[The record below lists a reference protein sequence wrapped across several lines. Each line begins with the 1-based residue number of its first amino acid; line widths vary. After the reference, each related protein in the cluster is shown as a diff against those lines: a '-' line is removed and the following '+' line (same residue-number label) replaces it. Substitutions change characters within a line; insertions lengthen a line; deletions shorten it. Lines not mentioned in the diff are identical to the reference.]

1 MARRSAVVRPAGR
14 DVAVLGISAQ
24 YHDSAA
30 ALVVNGTVVAAAQEE
45 RFTRVKGDASMP
57 RHAIEYVLRAGGLQ
71 PADLTTA
78 VFYESPFAKF
88 DRLLSTKMLGNVR
101 ALPTF
106 VHSMSSWLPNK
117 LWVARE
123 IAGVVGK
130 EVPVMYGDHH
140 LSHAAAAFYPSPFEH
155 AAILTVD
162 GVGEWTTTSIAEG
175 NGSSI
180 SMLEQVEY
188 PNSLGLLYSA
198 FTRYCGFKVNSGEY
212 KLMGLA
218 PYGTPRFTN
227 LIFSELISLAS
238 DGSFSLNPRY
248 FEYLD
253 TRQTYGAKFESLFGA
268 PSRGPDD
275 DLTPFHADIAASIQE
290 VTDTVMLALARR
302 AKDRTGAQNLC
313 LSGGVALN
321 VVSVG
326 AIERSGVFS
335 SVWVQ
340 PAAGDAG
347 SALGA
352 ALWASFEQLGIPR
365 TVDPSDMM
373 RGGFLGPV
381 PGEMGI
387 SSADTIAGY
396 GLVAR
401 RLDDVQLAGEVA
413 GHVASGKVVAVARG
427 RMEFGPRA
435 LGNRSILADARDPQM
450 QLRLNLKTKFRE
462 GFRPFAPVVLESDA
476 DQFFEM
482 GASTSPYML
491 KTFYVRDSERRS
503 SGDGTNGSPATNV
516 YEQARAVRSTIPAV
530 THVDHSA
537 RVQTV
542 DQERH
547 PFLHE
552 VLTCFK
558 KSTGCPVMVNTSFN
572 VRGEPIVASAT
583 DAIECFLHTD
593 IDVLVLDEYIIVR
606 SEQESSS
613 LVPARRSARGED

>member
-1 MARRSAVVRPAGR
+1 MTRRTVVQRSPGA

-24 YHDSAA
+24 YHDAAA
-30 ALVVNGTVVAAAQEE
+30 ALVVNGTVIAAAQEE

-57 RHAIEYVLRAGGLQ
+57 KHAIEYVLRAGGIQ
-71 PADLTTA
+71 PHDLSTA

-88 DRLLSTKMLGNVR
+88 DRLLATKLLGNVR

-106 VHSMSSWLPNK
+106 VDSMASWLPKK

-130 EVPVMYGDHH
+130 DVPVLYGDHH
-140 LSHAAAAFYPSPFEH
+140 LSHAAAAFYPSPFDH
-155 AAILTVD
+155 AAVLTVD

-175 NGSSI
+175 SRSQI

-198 FTRYCGFKVNSGEY
+198 FTRYCGFKLNSGEY

-218 PYGTPRFTN
+218 PYGTPRYVN
-227 LIFSELISLAS
+227 LIFKELISLGS
-238 DGSFSLNPRY
+238 DGSFSLNPQY

-253 TRQTYGAKFESLFGA
+253 TRQTYGTKFEALFGA
-268 PSRGPDD
+268 PSRSPNDE
-275 DLTPFHADIAASIQE
+275 LTQFHADVAASIQE

-302 AKDRTGAQNLC
+302 AKDRTGSKNLC

-326 AIERSGVFS
+326 AIERSGLFE

-352 ALWASFEQLGIPR
+352 ALWASFERLNVPR
-365 TVDPSDMM
+365 IIDPADMM
-373 RGGFLGPV
+373 HGGFLGPV
-381 PGEMGI
+381 PGELGR
-387 SSADTIAGY
+387 SSAATIAAY
-396 GLVAR
+396 GLVAH
-401 RLDDVQLAGEVA
+401 RLDDATMAQEVA
-413 GHVASGKVVAVARG
+413 RHVSSGNVVAVARG

-435 LGNRSILADARDPQM
+435 LGNRSILADARDPEM

-462 GFRPFAPVVLESDA
+462 GFRPFAPIVLEADA
-476 DQFFEM
+476 EQFFET
-482 GASTSPYML
+482 GGNTSPYML
-491 KTFYVRDSERRS
+491 KTYFVRDSERRS
-503 SGDGTNGSPATNV
+503 PPSMVHADV
-516 YEQARAVRSTIPAV
+516 YEQARAARSTIPAV

-542 DQERH
+542 DSERN
-547 PFLHE
+547 PFVYE
-552 VLTCFK
+552 VLTAFK
-558 KSTGCPVMVNTSFN
+558 QLTGCPVMVNTSFN
-572 VRGEPIVASAT
+572 VRGEPIVASST

-593 IDVLVLDEYIIVR
+593 IDVLVLEEHLIVR
-606 SEQESSS
+606 AEQKSSA
-613 LVPARRSARGED
+613 LVPLRQSAKGDD